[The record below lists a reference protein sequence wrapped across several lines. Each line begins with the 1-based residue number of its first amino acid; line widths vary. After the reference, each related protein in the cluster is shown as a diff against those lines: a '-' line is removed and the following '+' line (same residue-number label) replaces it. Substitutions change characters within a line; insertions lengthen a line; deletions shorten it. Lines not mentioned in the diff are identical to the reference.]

1 MSKRSI
7 SSPSP
12 PPEAKRLQKV
22 NKGLANTIYEPLP
35 QGEFIR
41 VLKLQPG
48 KAEDDI
54 QCSLETIGIGTSKD
68 AYEAISYVWGDVK
81 HTVDVW
87 CNGLQVPIT
96 ASLASALRNF
106 RHHSEPRLLWADAL
120 CINQKDDQEK
130 GHQVKR
136 MGQVYANAKCVLVWL
151 GCDVNNVAADTF
163 ALICEANAYFGGS
176 FAKARNKARRMELFE
191 KPYPISIDQDRWSGV
206 VKLFKFPWFERVW
219 TVQEVAVAA
228 ECRMFWGSAN
238 VDVADVL
245 EICVWFWAKQDF
257 YVTVRDI
264 VGSIKRRSRKSIAL
278 YFQYNTNRPVSWQQ
292 SRAGLTHIATL
303 YKEQTLCG
311 ILRTSRKLKATDPR
325 DHVYAFLGCPVAK
338 DGDGRTLVD
347 ADYTPS
353 ILVLNIRLACA
364 LMKNPTEGPIALSAV
379 CHESRESLL
388 NSGYPSWVPAWHVPG
403 QHRVRIMDP
412 SYWYRAGGSTKFFT
426 TISPDEEDF
435 LTVGGFVFD
444 KVIWSSNTIQGD
456 MTGLSY
462 THPNPAAHGSDELP
476 IDTLLNHVFQTA
488 TGLGLAIRRED
499 IVCTLK
505 LGYPARSSSHSFSHR
520 RQKKELEAY
529 RRKTRLARSSG
540 VETAEWTIREKY
552 HALNFEK
559 TLGICNRQK
568 VFLTEN
574 GRLGIIP
581 VGKLVETGDVCCIIF
596 GATVPFLLTPA
607 KDGRHRLISN
617 CYIHGAMDGAVVQ
630 QFAGSDLS
638 DCRIIIE

>member
-48 KAEDDI
+48 KTEDDI
-54 QCSLETIGIGTSKD
+54 ECNLDIIDIGTSED
-68 AYEAISYVWGDVK
+68 SYEAISYVWGNANDTIDVQ
-81 HTVDVW
+81 
-87 CNGLQVPIT
+87 CNGLLVPIT
-96 ASLASALRNF
+96 ASLANALRHF
-106 RHHSEPRLLWADAL
+106 RHPSGPRLLWADAL

-136 MGQVYANAKCVLVWL
+136 MGEVYANAKRVLVWL

-264 VGSIKRRSRKSIAL
+264 VGSIKHRSRKSIAL

-338 DGDGRTLVD
+338 DREGCTLVD
-347 ADYTPS
+347 ADYTSS
-353 ILVLNIRLACA
+353 IHDLDIRLAHA
-364 LMKNPTEGPIALSAV
+364 LMRCPAEGPFTLSAV
-379 CHESRESLL
+379 HHESRESLL
-388 NSGYPSWVPAWHVPG
+388 NNACPSWVPAWHVPG
-403 QHRVRIMDP
+403 QYRVRIMDP
-412 SYWYRAGGSTKFFT
+412 RHWYRASGSKKFFA
-426 TISPDEEDF
+426 TISPDEEGL
-435 LTVGGFVFD
+435 LTIGGFVFD
-444 KVIWSSNTIQGD
+444 KVIWSSNTIHCHR
-456 MTGLSY
+456 TGLSY
-462 THPNPAAHGSDELP
+462 THPNPTARESDELP
-476 IDTLLNHVFQTA
+476 IDTLLNHVVQTA
-488 TGLGLAIRRED
+488 TGLELAIR
-499 IVCTLK
+499 
-505 LGYPARSSSHSFSHR
+505 
-520 RQKKELEAY
+520 
-529 RRKTRLARSSG
+529 
-540 VETAEWTIREKY
+540 
-552 HALNFEK
+552 
-559 TLGICNRQK
+559 
-568 VFLTEN
+568 
-574 GRLGIIP
+574 
-581 VGKLVETGDVCCIIF
+581 
-596 GATVPFLLTPA
+596 
-607 KDGRHRLISN
+607 
-617 CYIHGAMDGAVVQ
+617 
-630 QFAGSDLS
+630 
-638 DCRIIIE
+638 